1 MRVSFCLPWDWWVC
15 FNRSFEK
22 TPRKG
27 YESDIPWELIRVS
40 CYHRYFREGFLLT
53 MNSSS
58 TPPANSSWSASNS
71 ASQKFS
77 LLGFWVLS
85 KVLSTVR
92 ATKKAPGVRLTHWRG
107 VLTADRQRQLCPSD
121 QNCRTIGPVTESRTT
136 FATSPLV
143 TKHNAGKAVV
153 KKVVFTHWWHC
164 TSSPLS
170 RWAIQNYFVR
180 TVQRSDF
187 FNECSVLLGIFFLFR
202 KKLHSFS
209 HNTTCTKMWIIV

>member
-1 MRVSFCLPWDWWVC
+1 MSQTFLGNSLEFLVITATSEKVFYWLWTAAQHHQQIAADRLVTLPP
-15 FNRSFEK
+15 RSF
-22 TPRKG
+22 R
-27 YESDIPWELIRVS
+27 
-40 CYHRYFREGFLLT
+40 
-53 MNSSS
+53 
-58 TPPANSSWSASNS
+58 
-71 ASQKFS
+71 
-77 LLGFWVLS
+77 FWVLS

-92 ATKKAPGVRLTHWRG
+92 ATKKAPGVRLTHWGG

-143 TKHNAGKAVV
+143 TKHNAGKTVV
-153 KKVVFTHWWHC
+153 KKVVLTHWWHC

-170 RWAIQNYFVR
+170 RWATQNYFVR
-180 TVQRSDF
+180 TVQRSDS